1 VVSTEQATS
10 DGLFLTAIDRAAQG
24 TLDLDALLF
33 EADRLSKVGQT
44 EKLSELYRV
53 WLSATKSPAAYAIW
67 FNFGVVLAERGDA
80 GAEEAYRTAFAL
92 RPDFIPARLNLG
104 THLERVGRTQEALD
118 TWSDILKLDVVDLRN
133 APDYHVQALNNL
145 GRLLEIK
152 KRFDEAEAALAESL
166 ILSPDQPDAR
176 QHWIHLRQK
185 QCKWPVNAG
194 PLAMSQER
202 FQHSGSALSTL
213 SLFDDPALQLEAGRR
228 FMREKVRQGEKAL
241 ARSEGYGHERLR
253 IGYLSSDFCLHPV
266 SLLTV
271 ELFERHDRERFEI
284 YGFCA
289 SPEDGSPLR
298 DRVIK
303 AFDHF
308 VRIKSLTDT
317 DTAALIRHHE
327 IDILIDLQGLT
338 SGVRPNIYSFR
349 PAPVQMTWLG
359 FPGTTGHSEID
370 YVISDDFV
378 IPPEGEEFFSEK
390 PLRLPFC
397 FQPSDNQRQ
406 VGALPTRAE
415 CGLPDHAF
423 VYCCFNNN
431 YKITPDLFEAWM
443 RILSRRPGSVLWLL
457 ADTVW
462 CEQNFAKEAERLGIS
477 RERLIFASRAAPPD
491 YLARYQLADL
501 FLDTY
506 PFNAGT
512 TANDALWMGLPLLTL
527 SGKSFV
533 SRMAGSLL
541 TALNLP
547 DFIATTLAD
556 YEEKAVSFG
565 QSRDN
570 MIGVRREL
578 IDGRQTSRLYD
589 MARFAQDV
597 EAAFQS
603 TVSHWPKGEPLRD
616 ADLVVASQKV
626 VLNLDVS
633 RKPVASTLSMFHSA
647 AWREM
652 LIGQPVE
659 ERFSTLPDGSF
670 DAIFSAHALP
680 RLYAHE
686 VPSMLQHYHRLLTD
700 EGFAIFTCTD
710 LKAIAARIIAD
721 QFQVPMYESPAGPI
735 TPLDMMFG
743 HRASIADGHV
753 DMAHRTGFTVA
764 SLIDALTQA
773 GFSSVRGLARPQE
786 IDLWVVA
793 SKRSRSDDEFARLIE
808 EIFTGI
814 PA

>member
-1 VVSTEQATS
+1 MVSIEQTMSDTS
-10 DGLFLTAIDRAAQG
+10 YLAAIERAATG
-24 TLDLDALLF
+24 ALDLDALLF
-33 EADRLSKVGQT
+33 EADRLSKAGQT
-44 EKLSELYRV
+44 DRLLELYRV
-53 WLSATKSPAAYAIW
+53 WLGATKSPAAYAIW
-67 FNFGVVLAERGDA
+67 FNYGVVLADCGDS
-80 GAEEAYRTAFAL
+80 GAEEAYRNAFAL

-104 THLERVGRTQEALD
+104 THLERLGRTQEALD
-118 TWSDILKLDVVDLRN
+118 TWSDILKLDTTNLRN

-166 ILSPDQPDAR
+166 TLSPEQPDAR

-194 PLAMSQER
+194 PLAMSQEQ
-202 FQHSGSALSTL
+202 FHHSGSALSTL

-241 ARSEGYGHERLR
+241 SSSEGYGHKRLR

-308 VRIKSLTDT
+308 VRIKALSDT
-317 DTAALIRHHE
+317 DAAALIRHHE

-338 SGVRPNIYSFR
+338 SGVRPNIFSFR

-359 FPGTTGHSEID
+359 FPGTSGHSDID
-370 YVISDDFV
+370 YVIADDFV
-378 IPPEGEEFFSEK
+378 IPPEGEEFFSEQ
-390 PLRLPFC
+390 PVRLPFC

-415 CGLPDHAF
+415 CGLPDDAF

-431 YKITPDLFEAWM
+431 YKITPELFETWM

-462 CEQNFAKEAERLGIS
+462 CEQNFVREAERLGIP

-547 DFIATTLAD
+547 DFIAADLAD

-570 MIGVRREL
+570 MLGVRREL

-589 MARFAQDV
+589 MARFAQDL
-597 EAAFQS
+597 EAAFQA
-603 TVSHWPKGEPLRD
+603 TISHWPKSEPVRD
-616 ADLVVASQKV
+616 AGNVVEVQKT

-633 RKPVASTLSMFHSA
+633 GNPVSLTLPIFHSS
-647 AWREM
+647 AWHE
-652 LIGQPVE
+652 IGIDPTAEVI
-659 ERFSTLPDGSF
+659 FDALPDGSF

-686 VPSMLQHYHRLLTD
+686 VPSVLQHYHRVLTD
-700 EGFAIFTCTD
+700 DGFVICTCTD
-710 LKAIAARIIAD
+710 LKAIAALIIAD
-721 QFQVPMYESPAGPI
+721 QFQTPVYESPAGPI
-735 TPLDMMFG
+735 TPLDLMFG
-743 HRASIADGHV
+743 HRMSIEGGRV

-764 SLIDALTQA
+764 SLIELLTQA
-773 GFSSVRGLARPQE
+773 GFRSVRGLARSQE
-786 IDLWVVA
+786 IDLWVIA
-793 SKRSRSDDEFARLIE
+793 SKRQRSDDEFARLIE
-808 EIFTGI
+808 EIFTRV